1 LMQQYNQLTPMIGVR
16 TRRALAAVVLAIA
29 LLAVA
34 AALFYEQRALKP
46 VQACG
51 CGEGVAIYVSPKGS
65 DAWGG
70 RLPEPSPDGRDGPLA
85 TLEKALEV
93 ARKLKAEV
101 GGPVRIVLRGGV
113 YRIERP
119 VVLGPE
125 DSGCSGCPLVIEA
138 YPGEVPVIS
147 GGKPVSGFEE
157 VVVNGVRAWAAR
169 VPAGWRFKQLFV
181 NGERRYR
188 ARLPKEGFFYKVV
201 EVPAYRGRRLEELGL
216 FEGADS
222 FVCRSGDVRQWRNLE
237 DVEVVILHFWIEERI
252 SIESF
257 DPSSN
262 LVKLKQ
268 KTVFVVRDGF
278 APQGPRYY
286 LENVFEALS
295 EPGEWYLD
303 REGKLYYVPKQ
314 GEDPAAAEVVAPAV
328 AWRLLELRGDPQ
340 RGRFVENVV
349 IRGLVFEHADWDY
362 VLSPQAAVNVPGA
375 IYMEGARNVVLENCT
390 VRHVG
395 GYAVEVGPGCR
406 GVRIAGCELYD
417 LGAGG
422 VKVGTQHVPKA
433 EWERVEFVDVE
444 GNSIRECG
452 RVFHSAVGVWVGQ
465 ARFVRVL
472 RNRIRDLYYTGVS
485 VGWTWGYGESFASY
499 NLVEGNVIHD
509 VGKGLLSDM
518 GGVYTLG
525 VQPGTAVR
533 CNVIYNV
540 SAYQYGGWGIYL
552 DEGSSYITVEGNLVY
567 DTSHGGFHQHYGRFN
582 VVRDN
587 VFAFGREAN
596 VVLSR
601 GEPGQLAFTFERN
614 VVLSNGSPVFVG
626 GYAQDFSSR
635 NVISD
640 RNVFWDLGGRLVI
653 CREQRS
659 GRTYTLE
666 EWRSLGY
673 DALSLVENPSF
684 VDPLARDFRLRE
696 NSPLLKLG
704 FRRLCA
710 LEANPRG

>member
-1 LMQQYNQLTPMIGVR
+1 MNAQKHVR
-16 TRRALAAVVLAIA
+16 TLREFGITALAVTAS
-29 LLAVA
+29 LLAA
-34 AALFYEQRALKP
+34 AAVLFYGQRTPEPMESCKCEER
-46 VQACG
+46 VT
-51 CGEGVAIYVSPKGS
+51 IYVSPKGS
-65 DAWGG
+65 DAWSG
-70 RLPEPSPDGRDGPLA
+70 RLPEPSPDGKDGPLV

-93 ARKLKAEV
+93 ARKLKAEI
-101 GGPVRIVLRGGV
+101 GGSVRIVLRGGV
-113 YRIERP
+113 YRVERP
-119 VVLGPE
+119 IILGPE

-147 GGKPVSGFEE
+147 GGKLVSGFEE
-157 VVVNGVRAWAAR
+157 AAVNGVRVWVAS
-169 VPAGWRFKQLFV
+169 VPAGWRFKQLFA
-181 NGERRYR
+181 NGERRPR
-188 ARLPKEGFFYKVV
+188 ARLPKEGFYRVV
-201 EVPAYRGRRLEELGL
+201 EVPAYRGRDWARIEL
-216 FEGADS
+216 FEGVDS
-222 FVCRSGDVRQWRNLE
+222 FVCRSGDVRPWRNLQG
-237 DVEVVILHFWIEERI
+237 VEVVILHFWIEERI
-252 SIESF
+252 PVESF

-268 KTVFVVRDGF
+268 KTVFVLRDGW
-278 APQGPRYY
+278 APEGPRYY
-286 LENVFEALS
+286 VENVFEALS

-303 REGKLYYVPKQ
+303 WSESKLYYVPKP
-314 GEDPAAAEVVAPAV
+314 GEDPGSVEVVAPAV
-328 AWRLLELRGDPQ
+328 TWRLLELRGDPQ
-340 RGRFVENVV
+340 RSRFVENIV

-375 IYMEGARNVVLENCT
+375 VYLEGARNVVLENCT

-395 GYAVEVGPGCR
+395 GYAVEVGSGCR
-406 GVRIAGCELYD
+406 GVRVVGCELYD

-433 EWERVEFVDVE
+433 EWERVEFIDVE
-444 GNSIRECG
+444 SNSIRECG

-472 RNRIRDLYYTGVS
+472 RNRIHDLYYTGVS

-509 VGKGLLSDM
+509 IGKGLLSDM

-525 VQPGTAVR
+525 VQPGTAIR

-540 SAYQYGGWGIYL
+540 SAYHYGGWGIYL

-601 GEPGQLAFTFERN
+601 GEPGQLAFAFERN

-640 RNVFWDLGGRLVI
+640 RNVFWDLGGRLVV

-673 DALSLVENPSF
+673 DLLSMVEDPRF
-684 VDPLARDFRLRE
+684 ADPLARNFRLRE
-696 NSPLLKLG
+696 DSPLLKLG
-704 FRRLCA
+704 FRPLC
-710 LEANPRG
+710 EPGESNRRG

>member
-1 LMQQYNQLTPMIGVR
+1 L
-16 TRRALAAVVLAIA
+16 LAATV
-29 LLAVA
+29 
-34 AALFYEQRALKP
+34 ALFYEQRLPKP
-46 VQACG
+46 VQTCK
-51 CGEGVAIYVSPKGS
+51 CGEEVAVYVSPKGS
-65 DAWGG
+65 DAWSGQ
-70 RLPEPSPDGRDGPLA
+70 LPDPSPDGRDGPLA
-85 TLEKALEV
+85 TLEKALET
-93 ARKLKAEV
+93 ARKLKLET
-101 GGPVRIVLRGGV
+101 GSRVRIVLRGGI
-113 YRIERP
+113 YRVEKPI
-119 VVLGPE
+119 VLSPE
-125 DSGCSGCPLVIEA
+125 DSGCGSCPLVIEA

-147 GGKPVSGFEE
+147 GGKPISGFEE
-157 VVVNGVRAWAAR
+157 TVVNGVRAWVAN

-181 NGERRYR
+181 NGERRPR
-188 ARLPKEGFFYKVV
+188 ARLPKEGFYRVV
-201 EVPAYRGRRLEELGL
+201 EVPAYRGQRLEGLRL

-222 FVCRSGDVRQWRNLE
+222 FVCHSGDVRRWKNLE

-252 SIESF
+252 PIESF
-257 DPSSN
+257 DSDTN
-262 LVKLKQ
+262 TVKLKQ
-268 KTVFVVRDGF
+268 KTVFAIRDGF
-278 APQGPRYY
+278 TPQGPRYY
-286 LENVFEALS
+286 VENVFEALS

-303 REGKLYYVPKQ
+303 WREGKLYYVPKQ
-314 GEDPAAAEVVAPAV
+314 GEDPGSVEVVAPAIT
-328 AWRLLELRGDPQ
+328 WRLLELRGDPQ

-375 IYMEGARNVVLENCT
+375 IYLEGARNVVLENCT
-390 VRHVG
+390 VRRVG
-395 GYAVEVGPGCR
+395 GYAVEVASGCR
-406 GVRIAGCELYD
+406 GVRIVGCELYD

-422 VKVGTQHVPKA
+422 VKVGTQQVPKA

-596 VVLSR
+596 VALSR
-601 GEPGQLAFTFERN
+601 GEPGQLAFAFERN
-614 VVLSNGSPVFVG
+614 VVLSNGSPIFAG
-626 GYAQDFSSR
+626 GYAQDFSNK
-635 NVISD
+635 NVVSD
-640 RNVFWDLGGRLVI
+640 RNVLWDLSGRLVI

-659 GRTYTLE
+659 GKTYTLE

-673 DALSLVENPSF
+673 DAISLVEDPRF
-684 VDPLARDFRLRE
+684 ADPLARDFRLRE
-696 NSPLLKLG
+696 DSPLLKLG
-704 FRRLCA
+704 FRPLCA
-710 LEANPRG
+710 LGESSQRG